1 MCISTAMSSL
11 DWPVNGLKPNVRP
24 FLAQSPFPLLALP
37 ATYPHLLSASSTTI
51 HPRARPI
58 QHAHPPHRPHLFPPP
73 DIAKMKYRS
82 PSPMSVDGALP
93 TPPRSLRTS
102 EHSRAVTNL
111 LDHLQSFYQ
120 QEQYWVH
127 HTRAALEMALAKGV
141 DADALMCASPS
152 DEQTLPSPASSTSTL
167 CDSPPLKTVMVKPD
181 PDAENTNL
189 LLLTPEEEQNTHT
202 SRWLRRKN
210 RMRLRLEG
218 INSHPHRN
226 NGTKTRRSRPLQA
239 SSSEP
244 GARLLEM
251 FSELVDARMESCQ
264 RISRMVQESASRQ
277 QQLLMC

>member
-1 MCISTAMSSL
+1 MVPKAAVAATML
-11 DWPVNGLKPNVRP
+11 D
-24 FLAQSPFPLLALP
+24 
-37 ATYPHLLSASSTTI
+37 
-51 HPRARPI
+51 
-58 QHAHPPHRPHLFPPP
+58 
-73 DIAKMKYRS
+73 
-82 PSPMSVDGALP
+82 
-93 TPPRSLRTS
+93 SLR
-102 EHSRAVTNL
+102 
-111 LDHLQSFYQ
+111 SFYQ